1 MAITGTTTISQ
12 LSALNSASL
21 DTTLVGVDNG
31 ITYKIELDVVADAV
45 SDRINTLDEQRLT
58 NLEQFT
64 SSVSGTDIII
74 SGSVVFSGSGQSN
87 IKTGV
92 LYAGKG
98 YYTTNSFD
106 IGAIQYPKYNYGS
119 GDVYLLR
126 ANDTN
131 INISGAYYNFEE
143 YITQYGSLILQNS
156 YSSSNTD
163 SGDPSALFTG
173 SVTAYE
179 VGGHSPYIALGGI
192 HTSLV
197 NVYGS
202 ASFNGVAQLTAGTTF
217 VQNFFGAGGVN
228 GSGFFQMSRTGNRS
242 IGGTSQSSYHA
253 FGMISTGSAS
263 NAKRTLAKNGSNY
276 TIGWFNDNLNGGTPG
291 QERFEIIAYN
301 EIAGTTSHP
310 SGQVS
315 ASVFYHHK
323 STNKI
328 GLGTNQLLN
337 TQNTISGS
345 TTLIG
350 SVISTNG
357 FTGSIAATNG
367 LVSSSAQITAFGF
380 VSGSYETTGRGII
393 SSSANLVT
401 TSSFNSY
408 TASISTAS
416 LVTSISNLNSATSSY
431 LTSLSGAIS
440 SSSQLTSSFDT
451 RYALSASFV
460 SSSNLSS
467 IQTITSASYAAL
479 TPVSGTLYIIIG

>member
-163 SGDPSALFTG
+163 SGDP
-173 SVTAYE
+173 
-179 VGGHSPYIALGGI
+179 
-192 HTSLV
+192 
-197 NVYGS
+197 
-202 ASFNGVAQLTAGTTF
+202 
-217 VQNFFGAGGVN
+217 
-228 GSGFFQMSRTGNRS
+228 
-242 IGGTSQSSYHA
+242 
-253 FGMISTGSAS
+253 
-263 NAKRTLAKNGSNY
+263 
-276 TIGWFNDNLNGGTPG
+276 
-291 QERFEIIAYN
+291 
-301 EIAGTTSHP
+301 
-310 SGQVS
+310 
-315 ASVFYHHK
+315 
-323 STNKI
+323 
-328 GLGTNQLLN
+328 
-337 TQNTISGS
+337 
-345 TTLIG
+345 
-350 SVISTNG
+350 
-357 FTGSIAATNG
+357 
-367 LVSSSAQITAFGF
+367 
-380 VSGSYETTGRGII
+380 
-393 SSSANLVT
+393 
-401 TSSFNSY
+401 
-408 TASISTAS
+408 
-416 LVTSISNLNSATSSY
+416 
-431 LTSLSGAIS
+431 
-440 SSSQLTSSFDT
+440 
-451 RYALSASFV
+451 
-460 SSSNLSS
+460 
-467 IQTITSASYAAL
+467 
-479 TPVSGTLYIIIG
+479 